1 MKGDGDEDVWIGP
14 YFVSHKELVMHHLL
28 LLIVLFGWILF
39 LFLSWQIALP
49 LYLIGVI
56 ISLAIYWKI
65 ILAQRRRPIIGKRA
79 MIGDQ
84 AIVVRA
90 QADEV
95 EVDYQGEIWR
105 AISSQP
111 LQVGQKVIIEGVE
124 GLIMKVKPV
133 P

>member
-1 MKGDGDEDVWIGP
+1 
-14 YFVSHKELVMHHLL
+14 MHHLL
-28 LLIVLFGWILF
+28 LLVVLFGWIVF

-49 LYLIGVI
+49 LYVMGIV

-84 AIVVRA
+84 AVVVNLKEGEA
-90 QADEV
+90 
-95 EVDYQGEIWR
+95 EVDYRGEIWR
-105 AISSQP
+105 AVSSQP
-111 LQVGQKVIIEGVE
+111 LHIDQNVIIEGVE
-124 GLIMKVKPV
+124 GLILKVKPA